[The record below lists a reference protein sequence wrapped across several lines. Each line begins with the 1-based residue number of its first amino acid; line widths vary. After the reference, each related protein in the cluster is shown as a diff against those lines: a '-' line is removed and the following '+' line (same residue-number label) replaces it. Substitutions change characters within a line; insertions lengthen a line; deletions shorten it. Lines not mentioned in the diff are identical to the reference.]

1 MKLRRAVTPAP
12 ILISDATQG
21 LPYSKG
27 LLASSMMVAGVA
39 PAQAY
44 RVAERVEQ
52 ELVERGVRQI
62 SGTELRDLAATLLAE
77 ADRTHAQ
84 DYLDWQAVEDLD
96 QPLVI
101 LLGGATGVGKSTIAT
116 QLAARLGITRVTST
130 DAIREVLRSALSEEL
145 MPSLFVSSFNADDA
159 VRVRSI
165 SSPAEQ
171 LIVGFQEQVTE
182 VSVGIKALI
191 SRALEEGTDII
202 VEGAHVVPGFLDGW
216 EEEFAQAVLV
226 PVVVAVSDAEVHRT
240 HFELRASETRARPR
254 DRYLAHFDKIRALQA
269 YIIKQAERTG
279 TPVVEM
285 FDLDSAL
292 QRVAAL
298 VMGKALERAKARK
311 EAEAAAALVTAPEG
325 ADAADAT
332 ASTPASGRR
341 SRGGLSATRRVA
353 KAGRLGAWEPIG
365 ARKRG

>member
-1 MKLRRAVTPAP
+1 MAP
-12 ILISDATQG
+12 ILISDTTQG

-27 LLASSMMVAGVA
+27 LLASSIMVAGVA
-39 PAQAY
+39 PALAY

-52 ELVERGVRQI
+52 VLVEQGVEQI
-62 SGTELRDLAATLLAE
+62 SGTELRDLAAGLLAE
-77 ADRTHAQ
+77 TDEAQ
-84 DYLDWQAVEDLD
+84 ARDYLDWQAVEDLEH
-96 QPLVI
+96 PLVI
-101 LLGGATGVGKSTIAT
+101 LIGGATGVGKSTIAT
-116 QLAARLGITRVTST
+116 QLAARLGITRVIST
-130 DAIREVLRSALSEEL
+130 DAIREVLRSAFSEEL
-145 MPSLFVSSFNADDA
+145 MPNLYVSSFNADAA

-165 SSPAEQ
+165 SSPAEK
-171 LIVGFQEQVTE
+171 LVVGFQEQVTA

-226 PVVVAVSDAEVHRT
+226 PVVVAVSDAEHHRT
-240 HFELRASETRARPR
+240 HFEFRAMETRARPP

-269 YIIKQAERTG
+269 YIVKQAERTG

-285 FDLDSAL
+285 LDLDSAL

-298 VMGKALERAKARK
+298 IMTKALERGTARK
-311 EAEAAAALVTAPEG
+311 EAEAAAALLATPGDEG
-325 ADAADAT
+325 EGTQAA
-332 ASTPASGRR
+332 PASNGRR
-341 SRGGLSATRRVA
+341 ALSGLMATRRVA
-353 KAGRLGAWEPIG
+353 KAGRLGTGEPVG

>member
-1 MKLRRAVTPAP
+1 MKLRRAATPAP
-12 ILISDATQG
+12 ILISDTTQG

-52 ELVERGVRQI
+52 VLVERGARQI

-77 ADRTHAQ
+77 ADQTHAR
-84 DYLDWQAVEDLD
+84 DYLDWQAVEELD

-101 LLGGATGVGKSTIAT
+101 LIGGATGVGKSTIAT

-145 MPSLFVSSFNADDA
+145 MPSLFVSSFNADAA

-240 HFELRASETRARPR
+240 HFELRALETRARPR

-298 VMGKALERAKARK
+298 VMTKALERAKIHK
-311 EAEAAAALVTAPEG
+311 EAEAAPARVAAP
-325 ADAADAT
+325 DAADSVAP
-332 ASTPASGRR
+332 AHASGRR